1 MARVPLSR
9 PLGWDSRSPLRSLLC
24 SMHFM
29 GAPQPCTPP
38 RPADIQGS
46 LERAAPVQAA
56 GVDWGSEWGLALL
69 PKSGE
74 SLHRTPARA
83 GLTPSKCRQ
92 AHRQG
97 GGGGGSPSCS
107 SSDQAQSL
115 DLEAAGPK
123 CRKLEKPDPA
133 RGGANNGKSPACVL
147 SRQLWPHGDVL
158 SHHHRA
164 TQQPGTER
172 ASDAGKVRA
181 PKLYLKAF
189 SISKGALKRSQH
201 GKCWAFTHAYFILRI
216 AFVLNYLQGRE
227 AVTVFCAVTHVCSP
241 PAGLPQ
247 PQKGR

>member
-97 GGGGGSPSCS
+97 GGGVAAPPAAAQIKPRALTLRQLGPSAGSWRN
-107 SSDQAQSL
+107 QTQ
-115 DLEAAGPK
+115 LEAGQTTASPLHASCPGSCGPT
-123 CRKLEKPDPA
+123 EMSSPTTTAPP
-133 RGGANNGKSPACVL
+133 NSPAQNAPRMPEK
-147 SRQLWPHGDVL
+147 SGRQNC
-158 SHHHRA
+158 
-164 TQQPGTER
+164 
-172 ASDAGKVRA
+172 
-181 PKLYLKAF
+181 
-189 SISKGALKRSQH
+189 ILKRLVFQ
-201 GKCWAFTHAYFILRI
+201 
-216 AFVLNYLQGRE
+216 RE
-227 AVTVFCAVTHVCSP
+227 H
-241 PAGLPQ
+241 
-247 PQKGR
+247 